1 MGSGVRFLV
10 IDDDM
15 MKMLPGNMIS
25 KITWDAVQN
34 EFGSTEVIFIAFGKE
49 GQPSLDQKPLKT
61 LWKLSKQL
69 ERLSTVD
76 KVMNIS
82 TSTRIDNINGFLEI
96 DDLQQKKD
104 LDDGEIESIR
114 NYLINNPNI
123 KKQLL
128 SKNEDFL
135 LTIVQP
141 YDDVGLD
148 KFRNDI
154 VDASKTILKD

>member
-1 MGSGVRFLV
+1 
-10 IDDDM
+10 
-15 MKMLPGNMIS
+15 ML
-25 KITWDAVQN
+25 
-34 EFGSTEVIFIAFGKE
+34 
-49 GQPSLDQKPLKT
+49 LKT

-123 KKQLL
+123 KYPY
-128 SKNEDFL
+128 
-135 LTIVQP
+135 VQVMA
-141 YDDVGLD
+141 DAFVKKAHELKGLG
-148 KFRNDI
+148 F
-154 VDASKTILKD
+154 